1 MFGDV
6 LPTEEEEM
14 VGFHVIHWQL
24 LLECLAL
31 IICDHEI
38 LHESVFIPFI
48 VWIYFLWYPQDTV
61 QIGKRILVIVF
72 TNRLRKGGVT
82 KDGRIWAN

>member
-6 LPTEEEEM
+6 LPTEKEEM

-48 VWIYFLWYPQDTV
+48 V
-61 QIGKRILVIVF
+61 
-72 TNRLRKGGVT
+72 
-82 KDGRIWAN
+82 